1 MRGTIVSWLA
11 APALAVACA
20 LSMAQGYPAKPIR
33 VIIPN
38 PPGGSLDIVARL
50 VGPKMTELSGQSVLI
65 DHRPGADSNIGTE
78 LAARATADGYTALLH
93 SLPLV
98 VNPALFAKLPF
109 EPVRDFA
116 PVSLIVAAPFVVVV
130 HNSVP
135 VKSVKELVALAKAQ
149 PGKLTYSS
157 AGNGSNLHVAAELLN
172 TLAGTR
178 MLHVQYKGGGPA
190 LLAVLSGEVDLSYLN
205 IAAVVPHV
213 TGGRMRALAVTSKGR
228 SHVLPQLPTVAE
240 SGVPGYEFTT
250 WVGALVPAA
259 TPPKTVAALH
269 ELIVKAVR
277 SPDITSRFAEQGAE
291 IIASTP
297 GEFAAHIKSELTR
310 WAKVVKEAGIKAE

>member
-1 MRGTIVSWLA
+1 MRRTVLSWLA
-11 APALAVACA
+11 APALVVVPIIAA
-20 LSMAQGYPAKPIR
+20 AQGYPAKPIR

-78 LAARATADGYTALLH
+78 LAARAPADGYTALLH

-109 EPVRDFA
+109 DPVRDFA
-116 PVSLIVAAPFVVVV
+116 PVSLIVAAPFVLVV

-135 VKSVKELVALAKAQ
+135 AKTVKDLIALAKAQ

-172 TLAGTR
+172 TLVGTR

-190 LLAVLSGEVDLSYLN
+190 LLAVLGGEVDLSYLN
-205 IAAVVPHV
+205 IAAVAPHAKA
-213 TGGRMRALAVTSKGR
+213 GKLRALAVTSTTR
-228 SHVLPQLPTVAE
+228 SQVLPELPTVAE

-269 ELIVKAVR
+269 ELIVSAVR
-277 SPDITSRFAEQGAE
+277 SPDLTKRFAEQGAV
-291 IIASTP
+291 IIAGTP
-297 GEFAAHIKSELTR
+297 GEFAAHIKAELVR
-310 WAKVVKEAGIKAE
+310 WAKVVKQAGIKAE